1 MKKIHFV
8 FIAISV
14 LSLPIIVSGVV
25 YLLLSKN
32 IFDNPD
38 FWYGYM
44 AYFGTAC
51 LAIVSLWQNEN
62 ANKINNRLNKLQENE
77 FTPTLLITGF
87 LGISNLKVTFN
98 DLKNKND
105 IFITEM
111 RSKDDDIKLGYAVCL
126 IDNDFSQDT
135 SCIPRI
141 YEIHLKSVNKSLITE
156 MEIKNISFRGGNF
169 QKDYSINRNID
180 VSINNN
186 DEFILF
192 IYHFSDT
199 YKDTKNKALFSLCR
213 KMKFK
218 IQIHTSLNK
227 VFEENISVDKH
238 FIEKGFKEYP
248 EGNIELMISSSFEI
262 KEISKDK

>member
-1 MKKIHFV
+1 MNGIYTIRQIFC
-8 FIAISV
+8 
-14 LSLPIIVSGVV
+14 
-25 YLLLSKN
+25 LSKTVLVTSKCVTLRFLC
-32 IFDNPD
+32 I
-38 FWYGYM
+38 GK
-44 AYFGTAC
+44 AAC
-51 LAIVSLWQNEN
+51 
-62 ANKINNRLNKLQENE
+62 
-77 FTPTLLITGF
+77 GF
-87 LGISNLKVTFN
+87 KVTFN
-98 DLKNKND
+98 DLKNKNN

-126 IDNDFSQDT
+126 IDNEFSKDT

-156 MEIKNISFRGGNF
+156 MEIKNISFKGGNF

-218 IQIHTSLNK
+218 IQIRTSLNK

-248 EGNIELMISSSFEI
+248 EGNIELMILVLRG
-262 KEISKDK
+262 SK